1 MVAWPYN
8 STTVSGLDK
17 IRTSDTAPTISDLGT
32 ISASGTATL
41 TLDTHSAFKL
51 TAGGNF
57 TLTHSGT
64 IPSTQIV
71 QGIIEITNG
80 GAYTITYDTDFKF
93 TDGVEPVLT
102 ASGKDVL
109 SFISFGS
116 STDIYLFHV
125 GRALS

>member
-8 STTVSGLDK
+8 TQLVSGLADV
-17 IRTSDTAPTISDLGT
+17 RGSDTAPTISDLGT
-32 ISASGTATL
+32 ISASGTATMN
-41 TLDTHSAFKL
+41 LDTHSAFKF
-51 TAGGNF
+51 TVGGAM
-57 TLTHSGT
+57 TLTYSGT

-80 GAYTITYDTDFKF
+80 GAYTITYDSDFKF
-93 TDGVEPVLT
+93 TDGTEPVLT
-102 ASGKDVL
+102 TSGKDVL

-125 GRALS
+125 GRALA

>member
-8 STTVSGLDK
+8 SSTVSGLDK
-17 IRTSDTAPTISDLGT
+17 IRTADTAPTISDPGT

-51 TAGGNF
+51 TNGGAF

-80 GAYTITYDTDFKF
+80 GANTITYDSDFKF
-93 TDGVEPVLT
+93 TDGVAPLLT

-109 SFISFGS
+109 SFITFGS

-125 GRALS
+125 GRDLK

>member
-17 IRTSDTAPTISDLGT
+17 IRTADTAPTINDLGT

-51 TAGGNF
+51 TNGGAF

-64 IPSTQIV
+64 IPATQIV

-80 GAYTITYDTDFKF
+80 GANTITYDSDFKF
-93 TDGVEPVLT
+93 TDGAAPLLT

-109 SFISFGS
+109 SFITFGS
-116 STDIYLFHV
+116 STSIYLFHV
-125 GRALS
+125 GRALA

>member
-41 TLDTHSAFKL
+41 TLDTHSAFKF
-51 TAGGNF
+51 TVGGNCNF
-57 TLTHSGT
+57 TFSGT

-80 GAYTITYDTDFKF
+80 GAYTITYNSAFKF
-93 TDGVEPVLT
+93 TDGSQPSLT
-102 ASGKDVL
+102 TSGKDVL
-109 SFISFGS
+109 SFISFGDS
-116 STDIYLFHV
+116 NNIYLFHV
-125 GRALS
+125 GRNLS

>member
-8 STTVSGLDK
+8 SSTVSGLDK
-17 IRTSDTAPTISDLGT
+17 IRTADTAPTISDLGT

-41 TLDTHSAFKL
+41 TLDTNSAFKL
-51 TAGGNF
+51 TAGGDF

-64 IPSTQIV
+64 IPSTQVV

-80 GAYTITYDTDFKF
+80 GAHTITYDSDFKF
-93 TDGVEPVLT
+93 TDGTAPVLT
-102 ASGKDVL
+102 ASGVDVL

-125 GRALS
+125 GRDLS

>member
-17 IRTSDTAPTISDLGT
+17 IRTADTAPTINDLGT

-51 TAGGNF
+51 TAGGDF

-64 IPSTQIV
+64 IPSTQVV

-80 GAYTITYDTDFKF
+80 GAYTITYDSDFKF
-93 TDGVEPVLT
+93 TDGTEPTLT
-102 ASGKDVL
+102 TSGVDVL

-125 GRALS
+125 GRALA